1 MTGRA
6 MIAACRCSWIRA
18 MTIDEVARI
27 DAKRR
32 ELDARRRALAPLV
45 ASCRGDQRPDCPIP
59 DDLGGRM
66 PPR

>member
-1 MTGRA
+1 
-6 MIAACRCSWIRA
+6 

-32 ELDARRRALAPLV
+32 ELDARRRALTPLV
-45 ASCRGDQRPDCPIP
+45 ASCHGDQRPDCPIP